1 MWPSATVDS
10 VMKQQ
15 EINLDFSRRQ
25 VMTIV
30 NVTPDSFFAGSR
42 TPDWLDVERRVREAV
57 EAGASVIDV
66 GGYSSRPGADE
77 VSPEEEWRRVDLGVG
92 AVRSLSPDLPVSIDT
107 FRSSVAARV
116 IHKYGKVIINDIS
129 AGELDPLI
137 VDVAAEHDVPYVA
150 MHMKGNPRTMQS
162 MTDYRDIVAEV
173 VDYFRERTAQ
183 LRERGVRRIV
193 VDPGFGF
200 GKTLEHNYELMAH
213 LEEFHIFEL
222 PVLVGVS
229 RKSMIYKLLGGTPQD
244 SLNGTTVLDTVAL
257 MKGAHILRVHD
268 VREAVEAVRI
278 TEKLKIESGYDK

>member
-107 FRSSVAARV
+107 FRSSVAARA

-150 MHMKGNPRTMQS
+150 MHMKGDPRTMQS

-200 GKTLEHNYELMAH
+200 AKTLEQNYELLRGLHRLA
-213 LEEFHIFEL
+213 EL
-222 PVLVGVS
+222 GYPVLAGVS
-229 RKSMIYKLLGGTPQD
+229 RKSVIYKLLGTTPAEA
-244 SLNGTTVLDTVAL
+244 LNGTTAL
-257 MKGAHILRVHD
+257 HWECLRQGAVILRAHD
-268 VREAVEAVRI
+268 TREAVEVVRMF
-278 TEKLKIESGYDK
+278 DQFMQA

>member
-57 EAGASVIDV
+57 EAGASVINV

-107 FRSSVAARV
+107 FRSSVAART

-150 MHMKGNPRTMQS
+150 MHMKGDPRTMQS

-200 GKTLEHNYELMAH
+200 AKTLEQNYELLRGLHRLA
-213 LEEFHIFEL
+213 EL
-222 PVLVGVS
+222 GYPVLAGVS
-229 RKSMIYKLLGGTPQD
+229 RKSMIYKLLGTTPAEA
-244 SLNGTTVLDTVAL
+244 LNGTTAL
-257 MKGAHILRVHD
+257 HWECLRQGAVILRAHD
-268 VREAVEAVRI
+268 TREAVEVVRMF
-278 TEKLKIESGYDK
+278 DQFMQA

>member
-15 EINLDFSRRQ
+15 EIDLDFSRRQ

-107 FRSSVAARV
+107 FRSSVAART

-150 MHMKGNPRTMQS
+150 MHMKGDPRTMQS

-200 GKTLEHNYELMAH
+200 AKTLEQNYELLRGLHRLA
-213 LEEFHIFEL
+213 EL
-222 PVLVGVS
+222 GYPVLAGVS
-229 RKSMIYKLLGGTPQD
+229 RKSMIYKLLGTTPAEA
-244 SLNGTTVLDTVAL
+244 LNGTTAL
-257 MKGAHILRVHD
+257 HWECLRQGAVILRAHD
-268 VREAVEAVRI
+268 TREAVEVVRMF
-278 TEKLKIESGYDK
+278 DQFMQA

>member
-92 AVRSLSPDLPVSIDT
+92 AVRSLSSDLPVSIDT
-107 FRSSVAARV
+107 FRSSVAARA
-116 IHKYGKVIINDIS
+116 IHKVIINDIS

-150 MHMKGNPRTMQS
+150 MHMKGDPRTMQS

-200 GKTLEHNYELMAH
+200 AKTLEQNYELLRGLHRLA
-213 LEEFHIFEL
+213 EL
-222 PVLVGVS
+222 GYPVLAGVS
-229 RKSMIYKLLGGTPQD
+229 RKSMIYKLLGTTPAEA
-244 SLNGTTVLDTVAL
+244 LNGTTAL
-257 MKGAHILRVHD
+257 HWECLRQGAVILRAHD
-268 VREAVEAVRI
+268 TREAVEVVRMF
-278 TEKLKIESGYDK
+278 DQFMQA

>member
-107 FRSSVAARV
+107 FRSSVAART

-150 MHMKGNPRTMQS
+150 MHMKGDPRTMQS

-200 GKTLEHNYELMAH
+200 AKTLEQNYELLRGLHRLA
-213 LEEFHIFEL
+213 EL
-222 PVLVGVS
+222 GYPVLAGVS
-229 RKSMIYKLLGGTPQD
+229 RKSMIYKLLGTTPAEA
-244 SLNGTTVLDTVAL
+244 LNGTTAL
-257 MKGAHILRVHD
+257 HWECLRQGAVILRAHD
-268 VREAVEAVRI
+268 TREAVEVVRMF
-278 TEKLKIESGYDK
+278 DQFMQA

>member
-107 FRSSVAARV
+107 FRSSVAARA

-150 MHMKGNPRTMQS
+150 MHMKGDPRTMQS

-200 GKTLEHNYELMAH
+200 AKTLEQNYELLRGLHRLA
-213 LEEFHIFEL
+213 EL
-222 PVLVGVS
+222 GYPVLAGVS
-229 RKSMIYKLLGGTPQD
+229 RKSMIYRLLGTTPAEA
-244 SLNGTTVLDTVAL
+244 LNGTTAL
-257 MKGAHILRVHD
+257 HWECLRQGAVILRAHD
-268 VREAVEAVRI
+268 TREAVEVVRMF
-278 TEKLKIESGYDK
+278 DQFMQA

>member
-66 GGYSSRPGADE
+66 GGYSSRQGADE

-107 FRSSVAARV
+107 FRSSVAARA

-150 MHMKGNPRTMQS
+150 MHMKGDPRTMQS

-200 GKTLEHNYELMAH
+200 AKTLEQNYELLRGLHRLA
-213 LEEFHIFEL
+213 EL
-222 PVLVGVS
+222 GYPVLAGVS
-229 RKSMIYKLLGGTPQD
+229 RKSMIYKLLGTTPAEA
-244 SLNGTTVLDTVAL
+244 LNGTTAL
-257 MKGAHILRVHD
+257 HWECLRQGAVILRAHD
-268 VREAVEAVRI
+268 TREAVEVVRMF
-278 TEKLKIESGYDK
+278 DQFMQA

>member
-107 FRSSVAARV
+107 FRSSVAART

-150 MHMKGNPRTMQS
+150 MHMKGDPRTMQS

-200 GKTLEHNYELMAH
+200 AKTLEQNYELLRGLHRLA
-213 LEEFHIFEL
+213 EL
-222 PVLVGVS
+222 GYPVLAGVS
-229 RKSMIYKLLGGTPQD
+229 RKSMIYKLIGTTPAEA
-244 SLNGTTVLDTVAL
+244 LNGTTAL
-257 MKGAHILRVHD
+257 HWECLRQGAVILRAHD
-268 VREAVEAVRI
+268 TREAVEVVRMF
-278 TEKLKIESGYDK
+278 DQFMQA

>member
-107 FRSSVAARV
+107 FRSSVAARA

-150 MHMKGNPRTMQS
+150 MHMKGDPRTMQS

-200 GKTLEHNYELMAH
+200 AKTLEQNYELLRGLHRPA
-213 LEEFHIFEL
+213 EL
-222 PVLVGVS
+222 GYPVLAGVS
-229 RKSMIYKLLGGTPQD
+229 RTSMIYKLIGTTPAEA
-244 SLNGTTVLDTVAL
+244 LNGTTAL
-257 MKGAHILRVHD
+257 HWECLRQGAVILRAHD
-268 VREAVEAVRI
+268 TREAVEVVRMF
-278 TEKLKIESGYDK
+278 DQFMQA

>member
-107 FRSSVAARV
+107 FRSSVAARA

-150 MHMKGNPRTMQS
+150 MHMKGDPRTMQS
-162 MTDYRDIVAEV
+162 MTDDRDIVAEV
-173 VDYFRERTAQ
+173 VDYSRERTAP

-200 GKTLEHNYELMAH
+200 AKTLEQNYELLRGLHRLA
-213 LEEFHIFEL
+213 EL
-222 PVLVGVS
+222 GYPVLAGVS
-229 RKSMIYKLLGGTPQD
+229 RKSMIYKLIGTTPAEA
-244 SLNGTTVLDTVAL
+244 LNGTTAL
-257 MKGAHILRVHD
+257 HWECLRQGAVILRAHD
-268 VREAVEAVRI
+268 TREAVEVVRMF
-278 TEKLKIESGYDK
+278 DQFMQA